1 MLNWKYFAR
10 IAVVQRELDD
20 NARTSA
26 IEDTQ

>member
-10 IAVVQRELDD
+10 IAVVQRELGD
-20 NARTSA
+20 NAQTSA